1 MIILTPTVPRQPNL
15 ADDYFALGIHSLTT
29 QEESYVQLRTRNVN
43 PTAAARSAGYRQPAI
58 AVADLAERVDVQR
71 AIAYFREQSRQAAID
86 AGAIEFTRNDA
97 TAMLMEAHAKSA
109 TATEEV
115 NAIDKLIKLH
125 GLNTPETIEVNIT
138 RVDQLDDL
146 SDDDLLKLSKQDI
159 ALSPEDYTS
168 TTEE

>member
-1 MIILTPTVPRQPNL
+1 MIPTTPQQPNYD
-15 ADDYFALGIHSLTT
+15 DDYFALGISSLTS
-29 QEESYVQLRTRNVN
+29 QEESYVQLRARNVN

-58 AVADLAERVDVQR
+58 AVADLAENPDVQR

-115 NAIDKLIKLH
+115 TALRELIKLH
-125 GLNTPETIEVNIT
+125 GLNTPETIEVNFT
-138 RVDQLDDL
+138 RKDQLEEA
-146 SDDDLLKLSKQDI
+146 SDEELLKLAKQDI
-159 ALSPEDYTS
+159 HLSPEDYTT
-168 TTEE
+168 TTE